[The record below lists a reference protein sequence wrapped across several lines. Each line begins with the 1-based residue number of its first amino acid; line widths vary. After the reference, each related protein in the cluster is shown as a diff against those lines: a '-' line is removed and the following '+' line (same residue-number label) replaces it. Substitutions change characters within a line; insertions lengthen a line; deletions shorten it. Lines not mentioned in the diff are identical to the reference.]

1 MEQALLNK
9 LKDGTA
15 DDIDI
20 EMISA
25 RCKAAHIGL
34 LDLIKE
40 YVDKFEEYTKEHEE
54 ELKIG
59 KCTLIMGYTDQ
70 FIKLIGKETVVRI
83 VYGHGPFA
91 RDMLNQL
98 REDAAK

>member
-20 EMISA
+20 EMIAS
-25 RCKAAHIGL
+25 RCKVAHIGL

-40 YVDKFEEYTKEHEE
+40 YVDKLEEYMGEREE

-59 KCTLIMGYTDQ
+59 KCTPVIGYTDQ
-70 FIKLIGKETVVRI
+70 PVKLMGRDTAIRI
-83 VYGHGPFA
+83 VYEHGPFA
-91 RDMLNQL
+91 RDMLNKLQ
-98 REDAAK
+98 EDAAR